1 MKMLKAFIPITIAAA
16 LLTSG
21 YPLARAN
28 DLGTY
33 GETFDIAEV
42 DLLKMLG
49 AKLKKAESSGRI
61 DQLNRQFAATAERH
75 IEEPA
80 PVAGVLHTT
89 KPRSWLFD
97 PSIVVPRDFADQNG
111 RVFAHAGD
119 RINPLERLPTYNK
132 TLIFIDG
139 SDPEEVSFALSIRK
153 KVGAERALIILT
165 GGAPMKL
172 MRSAKVAVYYD
183 QQGILVQKFGIT
195 QVPATV
201 ERQGNALKISEVQP

>member
-1 MKMLKAFIPITIAAA
+1 MRIFCLSISVLA
-16 LLTSG
+16 LMTALG
-21 YPLARAN
+21 VQGIARAN

-33 GETFDIAEV
+33 GETFDIVEV

-49 AKLKKAESSGRI
+49 AKLKSAERSGRI
-61 DQLNRQFAATAERH
+61 DQLNTQFAARAEQH

-80 PVAGVLHTT
+80 PVAGISHTT
-89 KPRSWLFD
+89 RPRSWLFD
-97 PSIVVPRDFADQNG
+97 PSIVVPRDFADQTG
-111 RVFAHAGD
+111 RVFAHAGE

-139 SDPEEVSFALSIRK
+139 GDAAEVSFAMAVRK
-153 KVGAERALIILT
+153 RVGAERALIILT

-172 MRSAKVAVYYD
+172 MRSAKTAVYYD

-201 ERQGNALKISEVQP
+201 ERQGDALKISEVRP

>member
-1 MKMLKAFIPITIAAA
+1 MRIIGRFITVAVVVLA
-16 LLTSG
+16 LAG
-21 YPLARAN
+21 QGLAHAN

-49 AKLKKAESSGRI
+49 AKLKKAEQSGRI
-61 DQLNRQFAATAERH
+61 DQLNRQFAATARRH
-75 IEEPA
+75 IEEPPA
-80 PVAGVLHTT
+80 VQGVVHTT
-89 KPRSWLFD
+89 TPNSWMFD

-111 RVFAHAGD
+111 RVFAHAGE

-132 TLIFIDG
+132 TLVFIDG
-139 SDPEEVSFALSIRK
+139 SDPAEVKFALAIRK
-153 KVGAERALIILT
+153 KLGAERTLIILT
-165 GGAPMKL
+165 CGAPMKL
-172 MRSAKVAVYYD
+172 MRANKVPVYFD

-201 ERQGNALKISEVQP
+201 ERQGNVLKISEVRP

>member
-1 MKMLKAFIPITIAAA
+1 MRVFCLSMTVVALMLA
-16 LLTSG
+16 LAG
-21 YPLARAN
+21 QGLARAN
-28 DLGTY
+28 DLGPY

-49 AKLKKAESSGRI
+49 AKLKRAESSGRI
-61 DQLNRQFAATAERH
+61 DQLNKQFAATAERH

-80 PVAGVLHTT
+80 PVTGVSHTT

-139 SDPEEVSFALSIRK
+139 RDPAEVRFALSNRK

-165 GGAPMKL
+165 GGAPL
-172 MRSAKVAVYYD
+172 RIMRSAKVAVYFD

-201 ERQGNALKISEVQP
+201 ERQGNALKISEVTP

>member
-1 MKMLKAFIPITIAAA
+1 MRSIGRFITVAVVVLA
-16 LLTSG
+16 LTG
-21 YPLARAN
+21 QGLAHAN

-49 AKLKKAESSGRI
+49 AKLKKAEQSGRI
-61 DQLNRQFAATAERH
+61 DQLNRQFAATAQRH
-75 IEEPA
+75 IEEPPA
-80 PVAGVLHTT
+80 VQGVVHTT
-89 KPRSWLFD
+89 TPKSWLFD

-111 RVFAHAGD
+111 RVFAHAGE
-119 RINPLERLPTYNK
+119 RINPLERLPTYDK
-132 TLIFIDG
+132 TLVFIDG
-139 SDPEEVSFALSIRK
+139 SDPAEVKFALTIRK
-153 KVGAERALIILT
+153 KLGAERTLIILT

-172 MRSAKVAVYYD
+172 MRANKVPVYFD

-201 ERQGNALKISEVQP
+201 ERHGNALQISEVRP

>member
-1 MKMLKAFIPITIAAA
+1 MQTLKALIPLSIAA
-16 LLTSG
+16 LLLISG
-21 YPLARAN
+21 CMPVCAS
-28 DLGTY
+28 DLGNY

-61 DQLNRQFAATAERH
+61 DQLNKQFAATAERH

-80 PVAGVLHTT
+80 PVAGVSHTT
-89 KPRSWLFD
+89 RPRSWLFD

-139 SDPEEVSFALSIRK
+139 GDPAEVGFALSTRK
-153 KVGAERALIILT
+153 RVGAERALIILT

-172 MRSAKVAVYYD
+172 MSSAKVAVYYD

-201 ERQGNALKISEVQP
+201 ERQGNALKISEVRP